1 MTVLGATQKINAE
14 TPAAQTSIRSVE
26 ALWRDEDLR
35 ARPRWFVSLAAI
47 LGIHA
52 APAFVAA
59 WWFTPVES
67 MPPPPPPAI
76 MVDMAPMP
84 VPPEAAPAEIPPRPQ
99 EHRVETAASRPSI
112 KIPPLPHVAKA
123 AAALAAPPRPQPQS
137 TTDETPA
144 TETIPQLPAAAS
156 PSPAASVPRVAAGP
170 SVSVPTWQ
178 GLLLAQLE
186 RFKRYPADAQTRH
199 QQGVAYLRFTMD
211 RDGRVLSSR
220 LEKSSGYELLDR
232 EVQALIERAQPL
244 PKPPPELGS
253 DRVELVVPIA
263 FSLHG
268 QR

>member
-1 MTVLGATQKINAE
+1 M
-14 TPAAQTSIRSVE
+14 
-26 ALWRDEDLR
+26 
-35 ARPRWFVSLAAI
+35 
-47 LGIHA
+47 
-52 APAFVAA
+52 
-59 WWFTPVES
+59 
-67 MPPPPPPAI
+67 
-76 MVDMAPMP
+76 
-84 VPPEAAPAEIPPRPQ
+84 
-99 EHRVETAASRPSI
+99 
-112 KIPPLPHVAKA
+112 
-123 AAALAAPPRPQPQS
+123 
-137 TTDETPA
+137 
-144 TETIPQLPAAAS
+144 
-156 PSPAASVPRVAAGP
+156 AAGP